1 MSLRIDMHMHSHYSC
16 DAITKP
22 ETMIKLAKKKNIG
35 IAITDHNNCKAW
47 SELKLL
53 AKKHDVPLI
62 LGEEIKVFD
71 KGKVIGELIG
81 YFMNH
86 EVEPDPYLEVIDA
99 LHAQDAFVSVAHPF
113 DSFRK
118 PFQRLEQ
125 VKHKVDAVEIF
136 NARGYNSSFNE
147 KTKAFVEKNNLAFTA
162 GSDAHFSEE
171 IGNAFIESDATELDE
186 FRKLLKKGNVKYKG
200 KLAPF
205 TVHIKT
211 QLAKAGILKPA

>member
-1 MSLRIDMHMHSHYSC
+1 MHMHSHYSC

-22 ETMIKLAKKKNIG
+22 ETMIKIAKKNNLG
-35 IAITDHNNCKAW
+35 IAITDHNTCKAW
-47 SELKLL
+47 NKIETF
-53 AKKHDVPLI
+53 AKQYDVPFI

-71 KGKVIGELIG
+71 KGKLIGEILG

-86 EVEPDPYLEVIDA
+86 EIEPGHYLEVIDA
-99 LHAQDAFVSVAHPF
+99 LHAQDAFVSVPHPF
-113 DSFRK
+113 DTFRK

-136 NARGYNSSFNE
+136 NARGYTKSFNE

-162 GSDAHFSEE
+162 GSDAHTPGE
-171 IGNAFIESDATELDE
+171 IGNAYIESKATDLEE
-186 FRKLLKKGNVKYKG
+186 FRKLLKKGNVKYTG

-211 QLAKAGILKPA
+211 QLAKAGILKPQ